1 MSKNIVVR
9 RLASLVLCF
18 GLITTSFATTV
29 FAKEEGPLAPKDKVS
44 LTQKEK
50 GPLAPIDK
58 GPLAP
63 EDKGPL
69 APKDKGPLAPEDKGS
84 LIWGHQDKD
93 TKKVSKPSDPMQ
105 SFILDCLDSKEN
117 KEIANKLSKMNWDNI
132 DKYTKDIS
140 RILKGEWKSKK
151 GEEKLSDVLSTYLE
165 YTPKAQLC
173 MSTLIGE
180 GFKGVK
186 IPKEL
191 SSKIRKKINLDF
203 TGNKND
209 DRGIKFMAK
218 SLIIF
223 NDIAAI
229 NNDKLVTVKYG
240 KFNRPEIQFNRL
252 EDYSYITNSLDQVLS
267 SLNALPSDED
277 TYESFIEYYED
288 YINDCGINGMFS
300 FIRLLEANAI
310 PYSAEK

>member
-18 GLITTSFATTV
+18 GLIATSIATPV
-29 FAKEEGPLAPKDKVS
+29 FAKEVGPLAPKDKGS

-50 GPLAPIDK
+50 GPAAPEVK
-58 GPLAP
+58 GPV
-63 EDKGPL
+63 
-69 APKDKGPLAPEDKGS
+69 APKDKGS
-84 LIWGHQDKD
+84 LILGHPDKD

-105 SFILDCLDSKEN
+105 SFILDSLDSKEN
-117 KEIANKLSKMNWDNI
+117 KEIAKKLSKMNWDNI

-140 RILKGEWKSKK
+140 RILKGDWKSKK

-191 SSKIRKKINLDF
+191 SSKIVKKINLDF
-203 TGNKND
+203 TGNKDD

-218 SLIIF
+218 ALIIF
-223 NDIAAI
+223 NDIAI
-229 NNDKLVTVKYG
+229 TNNDKLVTVKYG

-252 EDYSYITNSLDQVLS
+252 EDYSYITDSLDQVLS

-277 TYESFIEYYED
+277 TYASFIEYYED
-288 YINDCGINGMFS
+288 YINDLGINGMFS